1 MRLSVTAFFRRKKKT
16 HLRRLHLFVMAFLKK
31 KSENKLLRVASQKID
46 ILEERENKYQKV
58 EVKN

>member
-1 MRLSVTAFFRRKKKT
+1 MAFF
-16 HLRRLHLFVMAFLKK
+16 KK

-46 ILEERENKYQKV
+46 ILEERENKCQKV

>member
-1 MRLSVTAFFRRKKKT
+1 MRLLVTAFFRRKKNTFKKIASVCYG
-16 HLRRLHLFVMAFLKK
+16 FFKK